1 MCPFFKV
8 AISCTLYMAQ
18 LSTPYMYV
26 RRGIG
31 GWMSHGFYPLK
42 NLLCPVA
49 QTGRTVQLTI
59 AIFVQPE
66 FNS

>member
-42 NLLCPVA
+42 NLLF
-49 QTGRTVQLTI
+49 VQLRRR
-59 AIFVQPE
+59 E
-66 FNS
+66 ELSN